1 VDTIEALLW
10 ISGGVA
16 LSYFGSL
23 TPRARRAGVE
33 PKAPWGPRKLWGP
46 LPDPAQQGCP
56 AGPTDPA
63 SPSRPRTDPATRPSA
78 DDGHGG
84 KP

>member
-1 VDTIEALLW
+1 MDTIEALLW

-56 AGPTDPA
+56 AGSDRSGLTVAPAHRSSDPPI
-63 SPSRPRTDPATRPSA
+63 S
-78 DDGHGG
+78 
-84 KP
+84 